1 LIYDLFFFGYNGFKD
16 GENVRKVRVKVDE
29 IIRARGITQTELAA
43 KSGLRQASIS
53 ELSNNMRNSI
63 NREHL
68 AKIADALEIDDIRE
82 LLVIDK

>member
-1 LIYDLFFFGYNGFKD
+1 MGSRTVRTL
-16 GENVRKVRVKVDE
+16 RKVRVKVDE
-29 IIRARGITQTELAA
+29 IIRARGITQTELSDM
-43 KSGLRQASIS
+43 SGVRQASIS

-68 AKIADALEIDDIRE
+68 AKIADALEIDDISE

>member
-1 LIYDLFFFGYNGFKD
+1 M
-16 GENVRKVRVKVDE
+16 RKVRVKVDE

-43 KSGLRQASIS
+43 KAGLRQASIS

-68 AKIADALEIDDIRE
+68 AKIADALDIDDITE

>member
-1 LIYDLFFFGYNGFKD
+1 M
-16 GENVRKVRVKVDE
+16 RKVRVKVDE

-43 KSGLRQASIS
+43 KAGLRQASIS

-68 AKIADALEIDDIRE
+68 AKIADALEIDDITE

>member
-1 LIYDLFFFGYNGFKD
+1 M
-16 GENVRKVRVKVDE
+16 RKVRVRVDE
-29 IIRARGITQTELAA
+29 IIQARGITQTELSI
-43 KSGLRQASIS
+43 KSGVRQASIS

-68 AKIADALEIDDIRE
+68 AKIADALEIDDISE